1 MKEKNENGN
10 SEISSENLT
19 QNGAPSSDPD
29 ETDET
34 LANALR
40 KLISHRFKQKID
52 ESRSDRNRPGLS
64 YLCFKR
70 RF

>member
-1 MKEKNENGN
+1 MKGKNENSDLSG
-10 SEISSENLT
+10 ENFT

-52 ESRSDRNRPGLS
+52 ESRSEQNRPGLS
-64 YLCFKR
+64 
-70 RF
+70 

>member
-1 MKEKNENGN
+1 MKEEVSDNIGSDN
-10 SEISSENLT
+10 S
-19 QNGAPSSDPD
+19 GPAAPSGEPD

-52 ESRSDRNRPGLS
+52 QSRTQPNRPGL
-64 YLCFKR
+64 YLAFEK
-70 RF
+70 

>member
-1 MKEKNENGN
+1 MKGKNENSDLSG
-10 SEISSENLT
+10 ENLT
-19 QNGAPSSDPD
+19 PNGAPSSDPD

-52 ESRSDRNRPGLS
+52 ESRSEQNRPGLS
-64 YLCFKR
+64 
-70 RF
+70 

>member
-1 MKEKNENGN
+1 MKGKNENEN
-10 SEISSENLT
+10 SDLCGENLT

-52 ESRSDRNRPGLS
+52 ESRSEQNRPGLS
-64 YLCFKR
+64 
-70 RF
+70 